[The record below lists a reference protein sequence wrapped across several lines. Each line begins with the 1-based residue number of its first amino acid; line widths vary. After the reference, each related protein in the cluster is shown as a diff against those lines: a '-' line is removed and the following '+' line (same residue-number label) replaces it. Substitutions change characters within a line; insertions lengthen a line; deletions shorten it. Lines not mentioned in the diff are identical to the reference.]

1 MFRASMFAS
10 VFLASALGI
19 LATSSAVT
27 PASAFSSQVDGA
39 RNQQVFAHY
48 HPITRVG
55 PSMYPIPVKKPGSKK

>member
-19 LATSSAVT
+19 IATSSAVI

-48 HPITRVG
+48 HPITTIGLSRYRFPG
-55 PSMYPIPVKKPGSKK
+55 KKKK